1 MSRVVREA
9 RGGWYRLDPVPGA
22 KELDDFY
29 ESRYYDLIRRGGRAP
44 ELRKLTAGGD
54 SARREL
60 EWLHGSMY
68 RDLVDS
74 LREVHPRCTRVLDVG
89 AGTGQFVEFLRAEG
103 LDAEGIEPARE
114 ASESARAAGI
124 PIHTAT
130 LSTWA
135 TDPLHRGVYD
145 AVVLLNVL
153 EHVPD
158 PVAVVRS
165 VRELLAVGG
174 VAVIRVP
181 NDFSELQ
188 QAAQRA
194 TGLDPWWICAPD
206 HVNYFN
212 FDSLAD
218 FLGGEGLPVEHQ
230 FTDFPVELFLLMG
243 DNYVGNMAAGATMHE
258 RRVRMEL
265 AMPPAVRRRLY
276 SALAAAG
283 FGRNAVAFGRRRD

>member
-1 MSRVVREA
+1 MSRVVREG

-22 KELDDFY
+22 DELEDFY

-54 SARREL
+54 AARRDL
-60 EWLHGSMY
+60 EWLRGSMY

-74 LREVHPRCTRVLDVG
+74 LVEVHGACSRVLDVG

-124 PIHTAT
+124 PIHTST
-130 LSTWA
+130 LAGWSE
-135 TDPLHRGVYD
+135 DPNHSGAYD
-145 AVVLLNVL
+145 AVVALNVL

-158 PVAVVRS
+158 PVAVVRG
-165 VRELLAVGG
+165 VRKLLAVGG

-188 QAAQRA
+188 EAAQRA
-194 TGLDPWWICAPD
+194 TGLEPWWICAPD
-206 HVNYFN
+206 HVNYFT
-212 FDSLAD
+212 FASLCA
-218 FLGGEGLPVEHQ
+218 FLASEGLPVEHQ

-243 DNYVGNMAAGATMHE
+243 DVYVGNVAAGAAMHE

-265 AMPPAVRRRLY
+265 ALPPAVRRRLY
-276 SALAAAG
+276 TALAAAG